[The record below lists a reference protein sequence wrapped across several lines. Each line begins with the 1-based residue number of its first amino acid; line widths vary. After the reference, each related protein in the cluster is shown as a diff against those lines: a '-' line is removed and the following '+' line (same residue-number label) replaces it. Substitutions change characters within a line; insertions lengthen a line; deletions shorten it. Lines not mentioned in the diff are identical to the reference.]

1 MAELLKES
9 IIRIKIQSK
18 KDIFIFKIPEEY
30 DENSFLNSVAERISK
45 SPSVLILD
53 GYLIKDSEFVRL
65 CNKVKLLAA
74 EFDCTLLI
82 KGRADIAFAVD
93 ADGVIADNDNLS
105 PHQMRHMLSK
115 NSLIGFLIDN
125 KTDKIPTDTDF
136 NISTSNIDNN
146 IQKAK
151 LI

>member
-18 KDIFIFKIPEEY
+18 QNIFIFKVPERYEE
-30 DENSFLNSVAERISK
+30 DTFLNSLADMISK
-45 SPSVLILD
+45 NPSVIIID
-53 GYLIKDSEFVRL
+53 GYLVKDFEFAKL
-65 CNKVKLLAA
+65 CNKIKLLAA
-74 EFDCTLLI
+74 EFDCTFLI
-82 KGRADIAFAVD
+82 KGRADIALAVD
-93 ADGVIADNDNLS
+93 ADGVLSDNNTLS